1 MRYGN
6 IKQFSIENGE
16 GVRVSLFVS
25 GCRHHCKGCF
35 QAQTWDF
42 SFGNEFTKEVENK
55 LIAML
60 KHERIDGLTILG
72 GEPLEPE
79 NQPTVL
85 ALIERVRKELPN
97 KTIWLYTGSILGK
110 NKKLNKNHLDGITD
124 KILSKIDV
132 LVDGPFIEQKKNL
145 ALSFRGS
152 TNQRIL
158 YKDKDF

>member
-1 MRYGN
+1 MNYGN
-6 IKQFSIENGE
+6 IKPFSIENGE
-16 GVRVSLFVS
+16 GVRVALFIS

-42 SFGNEFTKEVENK
+42 SFGSEFTKEVEDQ

-79 NQPTVL
+79 NQPTIL

-97 KTIWLYTGSILGK
+97 KTIWLYTGSILGQD
-110 NKKLNKNHLDGITD
+110 KKLNKNHLDGITD
-124 KILSKIDV
+124 KILSKLDV

-145 ALSFRGS
+145 ALTFRGS

-158 YKDKDF
+158 YKGKDF

>member
-1 MRYGN
+1 
-6 IKQFSIENGE
+6 
-16 GVRVSLFVS
+16 
-25 GCRHHCKGCF
+25 
-35 QAQTWDF
+35 
-42 SFGNEFTKEVENK
+42 
-55 LIAML
+55 ML
-60 KHERIDGLTILG
+60 RHERIDGLTILG

-124 KILSKIDV
+124 KILSKIYV

-145 ALSFRGS
+145 ALSFCGS
-152 TNQRIL
+152 SNQRIL

>member
-1 MRYGN
+1 MHYGN

-55 LIAML
+55 LIEML

-85 ALIERVRKELPN
+85 ASIERVRKELPN